1 MSIGDESDPRAY
13 VQLAG
18 ILRKAI
24 AAGKYPPGTATPSI
38 TTLSQEY
45 GHARQTCSKALGVL
59 VKEGLLIRYPGLGY
73 YVAGKPGDPRPD
85 NPERAA
91 GATDAP

>member
-1 MSIGDESDPRAY
+1 M
-13 VQLAG
+13 QLAG
-18 ILRKAI
+18 ALRKAI
-24 AAGKYPPGTATPSI
+24 TAGTYPPGTATPSI
-38 TTLSQEY
+38 TTLSQQY
-45 GHARQTCSKALGVL
+45 GHARQTCAKALGVL

>member
-24 AAGKYPPGTATPSI
+24 AAGKYSPGTATPSI

-91 GATDAP
+91 GTADEP